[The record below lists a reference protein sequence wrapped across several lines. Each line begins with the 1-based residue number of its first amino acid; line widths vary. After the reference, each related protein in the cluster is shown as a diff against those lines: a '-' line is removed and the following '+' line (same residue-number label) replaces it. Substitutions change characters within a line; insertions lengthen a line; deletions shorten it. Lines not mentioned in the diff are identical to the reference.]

1 MSIELKLTADSP
13 AAMRKLLMEIIEQG
27 NPDKDQA
34 DLFETPAH
42 PAQTQT
48 VDTSAAPAV
57 DGGSGQKPEVDAKG
71 FKWDARCHSSN
82 QKLTAKGVW
91 QKRKGVSDD
100 EREAIENEQLGIV
113 ETPTPTEPVVE
124 VPVEPELVV
133 EQPPVS
139 TPFPAPVQETPAA
152 PEQVLPT
159 PPVAEPTPQLEQIDF
174 NGLMMLMSQVAQS
187 GKMTQDRVNDMNER
201 LGVGSI
207 NEVMGDQAK
216 IDQAQVIL
224 TEIANS

>member
-27 NPDKDQA
+27 NPDADQA
-34 DLFETPAH
+34 DLFEAPAH
-42 PAQTQT
+42 PAQTKTASIPT

-57 DGGSGQKPEVDAKG
+57 DGGTGQKPEVDAKG

-91 QKRKGVSDD
+91 QKRKGISDD
-100 EREAIENEQLGIV
+100 EREAIENEQLGIF

-124 VPVEPELVV
+124 APVEPEVVV
-133 EQPPVS
+133 EQPVAHPPANM
-139 TPFPAPVQETPAA
+139 PFPV
-152 PEQVLPT
+152 PEQPAT
-159 PPVAEPTPQLEQIDF
+159 PEPAPAPQLEQIDF

-187 GKMTQDRVNDMNER
+187 GKMTQDRVNDMNTR